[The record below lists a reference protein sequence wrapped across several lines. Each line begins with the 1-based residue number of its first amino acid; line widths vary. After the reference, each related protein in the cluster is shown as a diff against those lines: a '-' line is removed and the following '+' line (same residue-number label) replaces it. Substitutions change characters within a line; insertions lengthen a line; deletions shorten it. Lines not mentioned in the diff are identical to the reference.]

1 MHNKNKGFTLVE
13 LIVVISVLAVL
24 VGILAPAYTKYV
36 ERSRESVD
44 LTNVRAAYDEIVAE
58 VTLEGISTTTIK
70 KYVTLKQKIKDWQSS
85 KTVSIAGYSQ
95 TVGKPDTVNWKG
107 VPQAGGTCEI
117 SFNKDGNVVF
127 NWEGENAG
135 KKYPFKTGDNPRDP
149 LENSGLF
156 DTYLK
161 GLVNFEIDSNAKKD
175 ANNYSTLVQAIQ
187 KEIGTDSLLN
197 TGTWAYYKNSAATE
211 KDNYY
216 LFWTSVDTNKVGAGQ
231 NIPVII
237 STANGKYYIS
247 ETKTAYRKPI
257 NNNQGTPDYVAIA
270 EREQTGNKTGYK
282 HYITNAPEY
291 NSLEAAYDAY
301 EKVIANQ
308 YPQYQNTLPK

>member
-58 VTLEGISTTTIK
+58 VTLEGISTTTIRK
-70 KYVTLKQKIKDWQSS
+70 SVPLKQKIEDWQSS
-85 KTVSIAGYSQ
+85 KTVSIAGYSNQ
-95 TVGKPDTVNWKG
+95 DTANWIGIPK
-107 VPQAGGTCEI
+107 AGGSCEI
-117 SFNKDGNVVF
+117 YFDEDGNVVF
-127 NWEGENAG
+127 NWGG

-156 DTYLK
+156 DKDLK
-161 GLVNFEIDSNAKKD
+161 DKVNFEIDSKAKKD
-175 ANNYSTLVQAIQ
+175 ANNYSNLVQAIQ
-187 KEIGTDSLLN
+187 KQIRSDSLLN
-197 TGTWAYYKNSAATE
+197 TGTWAYYKNSAANE

-216 LFWTSVDTNKVGAGQ
+216 LFWTSVDTNKVGKNQ
-231 NIPVII
+231 TIPVII
-237 STANGKYYIS
+237 STAGGKYYIS
-247 ETKTAYRKPI
+247 KTVTAYREPI
-257 NNNQGTPDYVAIA
+257 NSYSGTPGYIAIA

-282 HYITNAPEY
+282 HYITDAPEY

-301 EKVIANQ
+301 EKLIAKD
-308 YPQYQNTLPK
+308 YPDYKDTLPK